1 MSAALSRL
9 DVDGDAALYTALVS
23 AFGRAGSLADVTAAA
38 KLVEGKGLADKGR
51 IYSTAVAALLE
62 GGLTQEARELYQTG
76 LGDGAEMGQ
85 RGYEALVF
93 AASAPTAADP
103 TQAAF
108 FLKEMRARGLSP
120 PARAYW
126 RPVGACLRAGAVAAA
141 AALVEEYY
149 CVVEGTAAD
158 AAPLNNLVKA
168 GCVDSGKVEDRAL
181 ALGVYEA
188 VRARVP
194 GFVGNS
200 FTAMVLIGAYRT
212 RGDWEGMAALH
223 ADMRAAGVEAWLPAA
238 SNLMFAYAKL
248 GRVEEELATFQAV
261 VRSQAEQLTTAG
273 APGGKAAV
281 AWERVLSRAMFLAKD
296 HGRAEVAGTVLGLLQ
311 KHKHLKAGAK
321 YVGVC
326 MVWVCGGDRMGVAD
340 SGSRTREPCAA
351 HTTTNARRDYTN
363 LIKAFGAAGQP
374 ESALQV
380 LVLMNQRKGGEKAS
394 TLHYNAMMHA
404 FARLGRVRDAEAV
417 LEEMRMRQVDPDA
430 GSYNVLIAGYERQ
443 RQPERAL
450 ALYEEMT
457 RRGVAP
463 DAYVLNS
470 LVAVTA
476 DMKDRAKANALLQ
489 RFRGLAGELGAAG
502 AGGSGSS
509 STDPAAAAVM
519 YGALMHALARSDV
532 AGRREVL
539 ALLEEFRGGAV
550 GAGAPNT
557 IMYNEA
563 LYACFRLVREDP
575 AGMADKALALF
586 REMLPLGAGAGAG
599 ASASGADAGAGA
611 GATAGAAAPDAL
623 TFRRLFKVLRQ
634 ARRFAEIV
642 DIAAS
647 MPRELLLSHERIGVP
662 VVTACLRQGEQARA
676 LELLGELALRPN
688 ASYGTLRWAAVN
700 YCTKVTPPDV
710 NAAEAIL
717 ALVEERGW
725 RADRGF
731 HHALMRAHWR
741 LSDIPRAL
749 EVWHAL
755 PERFQ
760 GGDGAAV
767 AILCHMERGRLERVS
782 PLLEVM
788 RAHDDVGGADLMVGI
803 LERLV
808 GGQDFKLAVEAVEL
822 MIDHDVAVG
831 RADRRRLEALA
842 MQNAVRQGATE
853 VLEGLAL
860 LPLRGRDEEEDVE
873 DEE

>member
-1 MSAALSRL
+1 MSAALGRL
-9 DVDGDAALYTALVS
+9 DMDGDAALYTSLVS
-23 AFGRAGSLADVTAAA
+23 AFGRAGSLADVLTAA

-62 GGLTQEARELYQTG
+62 GGMDGEARELYQTG
-76 LGDGAEMGQ
+76 LGDGAEIGQ
-85 RGYEALVF
+85 RGYEALIF
-93 AASAPTAADP
+93 ATSAPIAGDP
-103 TQAAF
+103 TQAVF

-120 PARAYW
+120 PAKAYW
-126 RPVGACLRAGAVAAA
+126 RPIGACLRAGAVAEA

-149 CVVEGTAAD
+149 CEVEGTALTD

-168 GCVDSGKVEDRAL
+168 GCVDSGKAEDRAL

-188 VRARVP
+188 VRAREP

-200 FTAMVLIGAYRT
+200 FTAMVLMGAYRT
-212 RGDWEGMAALH
+212 RGDWEAMAALH
-223 ADMRAAGVEAWLPAA
+223 ADMRAAGVAVWLPAA

-248 GRVEEELATFQAV
+248 GRVEEELAAFQEV
-261 VRSQAEQLTTAG
+261 VRSGPEAVT
-273 APGGKAAV
+273 PGSKAAV
-281 AWERVLSRAMFLAKD
+281 AWERVLSRAMFLAKE
-296 HGRAEVAGTVLGLLQ
+296 HGRAEVAGAVLGLLQ
-311 KHKHLKAGAK
+311 KHKHLTAGA
-321 YVGVC
+321 
-326 MVWVCGGDRMGVAD
+326 
-340 SGSRTREPCAA
+340 
-351 HTTTNARRDYTN
+351 RDYTN

-374 ESALQV
+374 EPALQV

-394 TLHYNAMMHA
+394 TLHYNAVMHA
-404 FARLGRVRDAEAV
+404 FARLGRVKDAEAV
-417 LEEMRMRQVDPDA
+417 LEEMRMRQVEPDA

-470 LVAVTA
+470 LVSVTA
-476 DMKDRAKANALLQ
+476 DMNDRAKAKALLQ
-489 RFRGLAGELGAAG
+489 RFRGLVGELGAKGAEAG
-502 AGGSGSS
+502 TGGNSSSGSE
-509 STDPAAAAVM
+509 PAAAAVM
-519 YGALMHALARSDV
+519 YGALMHALARADA

-539 ALLEEFRGGAV
+539 ALLEEFRAAGAGGGA
-550 GAGAPNT
+550 ATPNT

-563 LYACFRLVREDP
+563 LYACYRLVREDP

-586 REMLPLGAGAGAG
+586 REMLPVGASVADGAAAPLEAGAEGG
-599 ASASGADAGAGA
+599 TG
-611 GATAGAAAPDAL
+611 AAPDAL

-642 DIAAS
+642 DIAVS

-741 LSDIPRAL
+741 LQDIPQAL

-767 AILCHMERGRLERVS
+767 AILCHMERGRLERVL

-788 RAHDDVGGADLMVGI
+788 RVQDDVGGADLMVGI
-803 LERLV
+803 LEKLV
-808 GGQDFKLAVEAVEL
+808 GGQDFKLALETVEV
-822 MIDHDVAVG
+822 MIDHDVAVS
-831 RADRRRLEALA
+831 RADRRRIEKLA
-842 MQNAVRQGATE
+842 MANAGVRQGAAE

-860 LPLRGRDEEEDVE
+860 LPLRGRDD
-873 DEE
+873 DEEGDVLVDGG